1 MSLLHHIHTYIH
13 TYIYIHIHTTY
24 ILTYSSIETCEPIR
38 RGLEVND
45 ERRRRIRGLKPIR
58 KAVLRVTTILIVLGG
73 RGQVSRGLR
82 LGQRRYGGSGRG
94 ERLLG
99 IHTAVLAR
107 HANLLIAL
115 LLDILTRRLCGEDVF
130 HPIQDISQLKG
141 THAQDRGYIHI
152 TLTCGDGGVAPPHL
166 I

>member
-1 MSLLHHIHTYIH
+1 M
-13 TYIYIHIHTTY
+13 
-24 ILTYSSIETCEPIR
+24 CEPIR

-58 KAVLRVTTILIVLGG
+58 KAVLRVTTILIALGG

-82 LGQRRYGGSGRG
+82 LGQRRDGGSGRG

-107 HANLLIAL
+107 LTDLLIAPL
-115 LLDILTRRLCGEDVF
+115 LHILTRRLCGEDVF

-141 THAQDRGYIHI
+141 N
-152 TLTCGDGGVAPPHL
+152 TCTR
-166 I
+166 